1 MTQLRLVGFFLVL
14 GVAIASWMA
23 TCAAWRAERVMAGV
37 APLEAREFPSLTVVT
52 VGTGGAYENP
62 DRLGP
67 AIALALGSEIALVDA
82 GRGVAEALRAA
93 RIPIEQ
99 PATVYLTSLL
109 PENTVGLDDLLLT
122 GWLEG
127 REEPLRLVG
136 PPGTTALADRLA
148 AAHEAGIR
156 GRSAGLGLPEGG
168 SRIEAVEAGAG
179 WSETRSGLSIEAG
192 ALTGGPLPALAWRAE
207 AGGRAVVVAPT
218 GWAPDALVEFTR
230 GANTLVH
237 EAAFVPDAELAAEIG
252 IDMDPER
259 LDREA
264 RLHTSID
271 AVGGI
276 AARAGVE
283 TLVLVRLRPPPVY
296 DVQIAG
302 PVGETFAGR
311 IVIPD
316 DGDEIA
322 P

>member
-14 GVAIASWMA
+14 GVAIASWMT

-37 APLEAREFPSLTVVT
+37 APLDAREFQSLTVVT

-127 REEPLRLVG
+127 REQPLRLVG
-136 PPGTTALADRLA
+136 PPGTRALADRLT
-148 AAHEAGIR
+148 AAHAAGIR
-156 GRSAGLGLPEGG
+156 GRSAGLGLPEAG

-179 WSETRSGLSIEAG
+179 WSETRGGLSIEAG
-192 ALTGGPLPALAWRAE
+192 VLDGGPLPALAWRAE

-237 EAAFVPDAELAAEIG
+237 EAAFVPDSELAAEIG
-252 IDMDPER
+252 IDMDPQR

-302 PVGETFAGR
+302 PVGQSFTGR

>member
-1 MTQLRLVGFFLVL
+1 MTQLRLIGFFLVL
-14 GVAIASWMA
+14 GVAIASWA
-23 TCAAWRAERVMAGV
+23 LTCAAWRAEKVMAGV
-37 APLEAREFPSLTVVT
+37 APLDTREFAALTIVT

-62 DRLGP
+62 QRLGP
-67 AIALALGSEIALVDA
+67 AIALAVGTEIALVDA

-93 RIPIEQ
+93 KIPVSQ
-99 PATVYLTSLL
+99 PATVYLSSLL

-127 REEPLRLVG
+127 REQPLRLVG
-136 PPGTTALADRLA
+136 PAGTAALAERLG
-148 AAHEAGIR
+148 AAHQAGIR
-156 GRSAGLGLPEGG
+156 GRAEGLGLPEAGA
-168 SRIEAVEAGAG
+168 RLEAVEVGAG
-179 WSETRSGLSIEAG
+179 WEETRSGLSVLAG
-192 ALTGGPLPALAWRAE
+192 GLEGGPLPALAWRAE
-207 AGGRAVVVAPT
+207 AGGRVAVVAPT
-218 GWAPDALVEFTR
+218 GWAPDALVDFTR

-237 EAAFVPDAELAAEIG
+237 EAAFVPDAELAKEIG

-271 AVGGI
+271 AVGAI
-276 AARAGVE
+276 ASRAGVE

-302 PVGETFAGR
+302 PVGESFGGR
-311 IVIPD
+311 VVIPD
-316 DGDEIA
+316 DGEEIA